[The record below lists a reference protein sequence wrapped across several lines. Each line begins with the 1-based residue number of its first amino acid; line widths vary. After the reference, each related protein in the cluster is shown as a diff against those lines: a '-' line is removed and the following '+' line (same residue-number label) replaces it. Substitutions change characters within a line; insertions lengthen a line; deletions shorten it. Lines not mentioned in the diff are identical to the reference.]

1 MLKCPN
7 CGNTYF
13 NVTRNCTQYIVVDGN
28 ENVVEISP
36 SLDVHD
42 INDDEYQC
50 TVCSQCFDWDELVKV
65 GDVEIDM

>member
-13 NVTRNCTQYIVVDGN
+13 NATRNCTQYIVVDGN

-36 SLDVHD
+36 NVPQEAPAFRHGVHD
-42 INDDEYQC
+42 HH
-50 TVCSQCFDWDELVKV
+50 
-65 GDVEIDM
+65 